1 MPGGP
6 AGAGSRAWRSLRP
19 GPRGQAQRRTAGR
32 GGSIRSGAGSPR
44 VAERR
49 AAAPGA
55 SRYSPSP
62 AGRGPTAR
70 RRRLLPAA
78 AQSPPPPSPRPPGG
92 AARLDRSLFLPFK
105 NDYDFLSEL
114 YWQPS
119 FRTSISAIAPPRTAG
134 RGNLISPAGPPRCR
148 ACAALGLRML
158 RAARRPLRRL
168 RVPAGCWGAAALR
181 CRRPP
186 GTRVCGGGTS
196 CLQELPGR
204 GLQRKD
210 TGRGSLR
217 KLHSAQT
224 SRILPGF
231 GPPWTHTSFS

>member
-92 AARLDRSLFLPFK
+92 AARLDRSLFLSFK

-119 FRTSISAIAPPRTAG
+119 FRTSISAIAQARTAG
-134 RGNLISPAGPPRCR
+134 RGNLYSSHPRARRAAEHAPRWVCACSAPPGALPPPPGPGWLLGGGRSEMPAPPRDP
-148 ACAALGLRML
+148 GV
-158 RAARRPLRRL
+158 RRR
-168 RVPAGCWGAAALR
+168 
-181 CRRPP
+181 
-186 GTRVCGGGTS
+186 
-196 CLQELPGR
+196 
-204 GLQRKD
+204 D
-210 TGRGSLR
+210 
-217 KLHSAQT
+217 
-224 SRILPGF
+224 
-231 GPPWTHTSFS
+231 